1 MQKTNFL
8 DKFPV
13 ISYEIKKDQTSFRTT
28 DEIIEFFKSKVQNHK
43 IARYIEIFDHFS
55 HTKALGG
62 EIVEGLVN
70 AKNIIFCFGQAIP
83 NPKIL
88 AIRPRSIG
96 VCEFEDRF
104 SIDFMEAPKEDL
116 TKLMQSWVEE
126 LILK

>member
-13 ISYEIKKDQTSFRTT
+13 ISYEIKKTQTSFSSV
-28 DEIIEFFKSKVQNHK
+28 DEIVDFLKLKVQNHK
-43 IARYIEIFDHFS
+43 IARYIGVFDHFS

-62 EIVEGLVN
+62 EMVDGLVD

-104 SIDFMEAPKEDL
+104 SVDFMEAPKEDL